1 MLHAALQ
8 QFHRLPGLPEC
19 LRALRAE
26 EHRALSGTTP
36 ALLAA
41 LAQWLHE
48 HAQRPV
54 VLITPDAE
62 SAERLYCNLHTLCG
76 AHAALFSAH
85 DVEQDDLLPNQSVNL
100 ERIETLTGIRE
111 ARVRLVATPWQA
123 LAQLLP
129 APEAFSA
136 HLLRLACGAT
146 WDMIE
151 LLRRLFELGY
161 ERTEMVEFPGE
172 CSVRGGIIDVFSV
185 TAERPIRIEFMGDEI
200 SSLRAFDV
208 HSQRSLAHEELQE
221 SVIPPARESSVRL
234 LSPESDTETNL
245 LDYFTTAPLIIWHEF
260 RRTLAAVKR
269 MDAQDQAPDALR
281 AGRRFDRWL
290 ARSNALATLYAQE
303 LAVDIPDHLAATA
316 LQLATE
322 ARHLEVMREDVA
334 EAQHLKP
341 HQYALR
347 TFARQLTHW
356 RAQEYQVTLVCATE
370 AERERLRD
378 LLQEE
383 CGALADGLQ
392 IHVGLLTE
400 GWILPDCRQVVVTDD
415 EIFARV
421 HVRRRRVRRTRQG
434 RTTPIENIAS
444 VNVGDCVVHVN
455 HGIGLFEGI
464 RLIDLGDAQRE
475 MVIVRYADNALLYVP
490 LDQAHLLERYAAVG
504 DGAPQLDTLGGGR
517 WMARR
522 TRAEHAVM
530 DLAAEL
536 LERQA
541 QRAAQPGHAFGTD
554 NEWQVSFEKAF
565 PYAETPD
572 QLQAIHD
579 IKDDMQ
585 QARAMDRLICGDV
598 GFGKTEVA
606 MRAAFKA
613 VMDGKQVAVLAPT
626 TILAQQHLHTFRERM
641 AHYPVRVEML
651 SRFVHA
657 REQKATVRAV
667 AAGQVD
673 ILIGTHRLF
682 AKDVRFQDLGLMV
695 VDEEQRFGVRQKE
708 LLKKFRALVDVLAL
722 SATPIPR
729 TLYQSLTSARDMSTI
744 LTPPEDRLP
753 VKTLLIKRDYR
764 VIREAIQR
772 EQARGG
778 QVFFLHNRVETIGQ
792 ACATLRS
799 LLPEVRVVCA
809 HGQMDEDELA
819 ATMDDFGAHRFD
831 VLVCTMIIE
840 SGLDIPNVNTIIVD
854 NAHML
859 GLADL
864 YQLRGRVG
872 RANRQAYAYLVIP
885 TDLALDGAARHRL
898 KALLDNTALGSG
910 YAIAMKDL
918 EIRGAGN
925 LLGAQQSGH
934 IAAIGFGL
942 YCRLL
947 QRAVQLL
954 KSGDLANVLATHAAE
969 AEQTEGEPPTRYDW
983 RKEIPRWQ
991 PPGQGV
997 ELHLPFS
1004 GNIPEE
1010 YVESPALRLDVFR
1023 RIGQVTQVKQLRA
1036 IEAELRDRFGP
1047 LPEVTL
1053 VAMRCAEAR
1062 LHARYRG
1069 IDCIEIVEGKVV
1081 VRRRGVI
1088 VNPTHVFPRI
1098 HGLTPLATMDVVLA
1112 MLARMS
1118 GGAAAE

>member
-19 LRALRAE
+19 LRALRAG

-41 LAQWLHE
+41 LAYWLHE

-62 SAERLYCNLHTLCG
+62 SAERLYCNLHTLG
-76 AHAALFSAH
+76 GVHAALFSAH

-111 ARVRLVATPWQA
+111 ERVRMVATPWQA

-129 APEAFSA
+129 APDAFSA

-172 CSVRGGIIDVFSV
+172 CSARGGIIDVFPV
-185 TAERPIRIEFMGDEI
+185 TAELPIRIEFMGDEI

-208 HSQRSLAHEELQE
+208 HSQRSVTHEEVRE
-221 SVIPPARESSVRL
+221 RVIPPARESSVRL
-234 LSPESDTETNL
+234 LSAESETAPNL

-260 RRTLAAVKR
+260 RHTLAAVKR

-281 AGRRFDRWL
+281 PGRRFDRWL
-290 ARSNALATLYAQE
+290 VRSNALATLYAQE

-322 ARHLEVMREDVA
+322 ARHLEVMLEDVA
-334 EAQHLKP
+334 AAQHLKP
-341 HQYALR
+341 HQYAMR
-347 TFARQLTHW
+347 TFARQLAHY
-356 RAQEYQVTLVCATE
+356 YQVTLVCATE

-378 LLQEE
+378 LLREE

-392 IHVGLLTE
+392 VQVGLLTE

-421 HVRRRRVRRTRQG
+421 HVRRRRVRRARQG

-444 VNVGDCVVHVN
+444 VNVGDCIVHVN

-464 RLIDLGDAQRE
+464 RLVDVGDAQRE
-475 MVIVRYADNALLYVP
+475 MVVVRYADHALLYVP
-490 LDQAHLLERYAAVG
+490 LEQAHLLERFAAVG
-504 DGAPQLDTLGGGR
+504 DGVPQLDTLGGGR
-517 WMARR
+517 WLARR
-522 TRAEHAVM
+522 ARAEHAVL

-541 QRAAQPGHAFGTD
+541 QRAAQPGHAFGAD
-554 NEWQVSFEKAF
+554 NEWQLSFEKAF

-572 QLQAIHD
+572 QLRAIHD
-579 IKDDMQ
+579 IKEDMQ

-613 VMDGKQVAVLAPT
+613 VMSGKQVAVLAPT

-673 ILIGTHRLF
+673 IVIGTHRLF
-682 AKDVRFQDLGLMV
+682 AKDVRFHDLGLLV

-708 LLKKFRALVDVLAL
+708 LLKQFRALVDVLAL

-729 TLYQSLTSARDMSTI
+729 TLYQSLTSARDMSMI
-744 LTPPEDRLP
+744 LTPPEDRVP

-764 VIREAIQR
+764 VMREAIQR
-772 EQARGG
+772 ELARGG
-778 QVFFLHNRVETIGQ
+778 QVFFLHNRVETIDK

-799 LLPEVRVVCA
+799 LLPEVRFVCA

-854 NAHML
+854 NAHLL

-885 TDLALDGAARHRL
+885 ADLALDGAARHRL

-934 IAAIGFGL
+934 IAAIGFSL

-954 KSGDLANVLATHAAE
+954 KSGNLAQVLAQRQAHDDTP
-969 AEQTEGEPPTRYDW
+969 EGEKPARFDW

-991 PPGQGV
+991 PPGQGI

-1004 GNIPEE
+1004 GNIPED
-1010 YVESPALRLDVFR
+1010 YIESPALRLDIFR
-1023 RIGQVTQVKQLRA
+1023 RIGQATQVKQLRA
-1036 IEAELRDRFGP
+1036 LEEELRDRFGP
-1047 LPEVTL
+1047 LPDATL
-1053 VAMRCAEAR
+1053 VALRLAEAR

-1069 IDCIEIVEGKVV
+1069 VDCIEIVDDKVIL
-1081 VRRRGVI
+1081 RRRGVI
-1088 VNPTHVFPRI
+1088 VNPTPVFPRA
-1098 HGLTPLATMDVVLA
+1098 HGVPALAAADVILAT
-1112 MLARMS
+1112 LARMH
-1118 GGAAAE
+1118 APAHEPQR